1 MSIYGQLQ
9 SYNLDA
15 WVELFV
21 LEIPGQSSPVYF
33 CSDVNELGQSVV
45 WQGQTYQEYP
55 IEASGLGVNGQDEVR
70 PTLTVAN
77 VSGLISG
84 LVTQFSDLVGSRLI
98 RKRTKVNCLDAENFV
113 DGNPGADP
121 NSYLPDEIYFVN
133 QKVMENKL
141 QAQFELTSALDLDGF
156 QLPRRQVIANICPW
170 IYRGDEC
177 GYTGS
182 YYFDAQDNRVPTA
195 DNDVCG
201 KRPSSCRCRF
211 NAEGGNNPLP
221 FGGFPGARTQ

>member
-1 MSIYGQLQ
+1 MSMLGQLQ
-9 SYNLDA
+9 NYSLDA

-33 CSDVNELGQSVV
+33 CSDVNELGQSVI
-45 WQGQTYQEYP
+45 WQGNTYQEYP
-55 IEASGLGVNGQDEVR
+55 IEASGMGVNGQDEVR
-70 PTLTVAN
+70 PTLTISN

-84 LVTQFSDLVGSRLI
+84 LVTQFSDLVGSKVT
-98 RKRTKVNCLDAENFV
+98 RKRTKVIYLDAANFS
-113 DGNPGADP
+113 DGNPTADP

-133 QKVMENKL
+133 QKVQENKL
-141 QAQFELTSALDLDGF
+141 QAEFELASALDLDGF

-170 IYRGDEC
+170 VYRGGEC
-177 GYTGS
+177 GYTGTD
-182 YYFDAQDNRVPTA
+182 YFDYQDNPVTTF
-195 DNDVCG
+195 DEDVCG

-211 NAEGGNNPLP
+211 NAGGGNNPLP

>member
-1 MSIYGQLQ
+1 MTILGELQ
-9 SYNLDA
+9 SYNLEA

-21 LEIPGQSSPVYF
+21 LEIPGQASPVYF
-33 CSDVNELGQSVV
+33 CSDVNEMGQSVI

-55 IEASGLGVNGQDEVR
+55 ISASGMGVNAQDEVR
-70 PTLTVAN
+70 PTLTLSN
-77 VSGLISG
+77 VTGLISG
-84 LVTQFSDLVGSRLI
+84 LVTSFGDLVGSKVT
-98 RKRTKVNCLDAENFV
+98 RKRTKVIYLDAANFSN
-113 DGNPGADP
+113 GNPTADP

-133 QKVMENKL
+133 QKVQENKL

-170 IYRGDEC
+170 VYRSGEC
-177 GYTGS
+177 GYTAS
-182 YYFDAQDNRVPTA
+182 NYFDAEDNPVTTF
-195 DNDVCG
+195 DEDVCG

-211 NAEGGNNPLP
+211 NAGGGNYPLP